1 LRSCSREDTN
11 LGNAIRRISRCKTWL
26 NCSLISSSQS
36 VARIGGTWAD
46 ASLRVGGTGGRGMG
60 GRVRDSGFA
69 GRDDLQRASRYR
81 DADSPRGRQGDYD
94 MVFDTGGNGKSK
106 SKHSS
111 SRRSPSA
118 RSRSPPRRDPYRE
131 RDHDKKGKGRHWD
144 RERRRSRSRGHDDQG
159 RR

>member
-1 LRSCSREDTN
+1 MGRLVSSFLLSVPCNLRFQLR
-11 LGNAIRRISRCKTWL
+11 
-26 NCSLISSSQS
+26 SLISSSQS

-46 ASLRVGGTGGRGMG
+46 ASLRVGGTGGRGIR
-60 GRVRDSGFA
+60 GRARDSGFA

-81 DADSPRGRQGDYD
+81 DDDSPRGRQRDYD
-94 MVFDTGGNGKSK
+94 MVFDTGDNGKSR

-118 RSRSPPRRDPYRE
+118 RSRSPPRRDRHRE
-131 RDHDKKGKGRHWD
+131 RDHDNYGEKGKGRHWD
-144 RERRRSRSRGHDDQG
+144 RGERRRSRSRGYDDQG